1 MPAAMRRRLAVML
14 AVALLGTGG
23 TAMAEDLAEIPTRP
37 GISVRAL
44 IDLPARA
51 SGAVVLLAGGH
62 GHLQLTAG
70 GAIGWGGQNALVRTR
85 GLYSRAGYAV
95 AVPDLAPDMVAGTGV
110 VQGYRLS
117 PAHAQDLGA
126 VIAWMRQRGG
136 GGPVVLVGTS
146 RGTLS
151 AASAAIRLGA
161 GPQRPDAI
169 VLTAGMLMMEAG
181 IDDLSIQRN
190 LGEIARATQ
199 PFLLVQHAAD
209 ACRLTLPSGPE
220 RFRPLLR
227 AARSVDIVMI
237 TGGGVPRGNPCEAQH
252 HHGFVG
258 QDQAVTDAI
267 TAWIARLPRG

>member
-1 MPAAMRRRLAVML
+1 MRRHLAGML
-14 AVALLGTGG
+14 ALLLLGTG
-23 TAMAEDLAEIPTRP
+23 TAARAEEVAEIPTRP

-44 IDLPARA
+44 VDLPGRA
-51 SGAVVLLAGGH
+51 NGAVVLLAGGH

-70 GAIGWGGQNALVRTR
+70 GAVGWGGQNALVRTR
-85 GLYSRAGYAV
+85 GLYLRAGYAV
-95 AVPDLAPDMVAGTGV
+95 AVPDLAPDMVAGMGV

-126 VIAWMRQRGG
+126 IIAWMRLRAGS
-136 GGPVVLVGTS
+136 GPVVLIGTS

-151 AASAAIRLGA
+151 AANAATRLGS

-181 IDDLSIQRN
+181 VNEPSIQRN
-190 LGEIARATQ
+190 LHDIGRATQ
-199 PFLLVQHAAD
+199 PFLLVQHVAD
-209 ACRLTLPSGPE
+209 GCRVTPPSGPE
-220 RFRPLLR
+220 RFRPLLQ
-227 AARSVDIVMI
+227 AARSIDIVMI
-237 TGGGVPRGNPCEAQH
+237 TGGGVVRGNPCEAQH

>member
-1 MPAAMRRRLAVML
+1 MRRRLAGML
-14 AVALLGTGG
+14 TLLLLGAG
-23 TAMAEDLAEIPTRP
+23 TAARAEDVAEIPTRP

-44 IDLPARA
+44 VDLPGGAN
-51 SGAVVLLAGGH
+51 GAVVLLAGGH

-85 GLYSRAGYAV
+85 SLYRRAGYAV
-95 AVPDLAPDMVAGTGV
+95 AVPDLAPDMVAGVGV
-110 VQGYRLS
+110 VPGYRLS

-126 VIAWMRQRGG
+126 VIAWMRPHAGS
-136 GGPVVLVGTS
+136 GPVVLIGTS

-151 AASAAIRLGA
+151 AANAVTRLGA

-169 VLTAGMLMMEAG
+169 VLTAGLLMMEQGA
-181 IDDLSIQRN
+181 DELSIQRN
-190 LGEIARATQ
+190 LRDISRATQ
-199 PFLLVQHAAD
+199 PFLLVHHVSD
-209 ACRLTLPSGPE
+209 SCRLTPPSGPE
-220 RFRPLLR
+220 RFRPLLQ

-237 TGGGVPRGNPCEAQH
+237 SGSGVPRGNPCEAQH
-252 HHGFVG
+252 YHGFVG